1 MRQSPFF
8 PPKAPFRKL
17 VDKMV
22 SGESNIRGALNMTE
36 QNNENK
42 SPKQEKQIPLIERWA
57 NDPNPCGF
65 STPAKNTTSTIKKK

>member
-1 MRQSPFF
+1 
-8 PPKAPFRKL
+8 
-17 VDKMV
+17 
-22 SGESNIRGALNMTE
+22 MTE

-65 STPAKNTTSTIKKK
+65 STPAPMKTISPIKKK